1 MIKKICVFLLSLS
14 ICFTPSLVFAS
25 SSVDGWSMGSGIS
38 KGASTVYEATKSV
51 VIDGK
56 NFIKKG
62 TATVLPTANDVA
74 KTLAKGAG
82 GYALVFAVEELLGA
96 VDWVLDPANNQIIY
110 TDPVEKTHQ
119 YLYVNNPDFN
129 SAVVKH
135 TDLTTYCKAII
146 AYVNSKSQTNYTFS
160 RVSGTGFTAECFHFD
175 GGSRDYPI
183 TIYYV
188 LNPAYNPDDTDEKKT
203 IPLTEVASR
212 VISNADSG
220 NADAQ
225 AVTRTSADA
234 VVQDAVNDKTGTKAR
249 PITQQLEQS
258 ATRTQED
265 AEAQAQAD
273 TATGTQTQNPD
284 KPNVTDLA
292 LEFPAFCGW
301 APIVCEAAQVA
312 IRFPTTV
319 SDWVTEAKEWVK
331 EEPETDNDDNEIEV
345 EVPEEFDMSVFSKDR
360 FSVSKQCPVP
370 EQHTL
375 NVSGMSVNFSFDL
388 TPVCQ
393 VLEFA
398 RPALIAC
405 SYLYA
410 AYIVIGASR
419 NG

>member
-1 MIKKICVFLLSLS
+1 MINKICVFLLSLS

-25 SSVDGWSMGSGIS
+25 SSVDGWSMGSGVS
-38 KGASTVYEATKSV
+38 KGASTVYEGTKS
-51 VIDGK
+51 ILINGK
-56 NFIKKG
+56 DFLKKG

-82 GYALVFAVEELLGA
+82 GYALVFAVEQLLGA
-96 VDWVLDPANNQIIY
+96 VDWVLDP
-110 TDPVEKTHQ
+110 
-119 YLYVNNPDFN
+119 VNNEIVYKEKILPNDPSMIQGWITGNISKTYFYSDQQAC
-129 SAVVKH
+129 SAWAKKI
-135 TDLTTYCKAII
+135 D
-146 AYVNSKSQTNYTFS
+146 SS
-160 RVSGTGFTAECFHFD
+160 FTARVT
-175 GGSRDYPI
+175 GSQSSISSICTAYDSSNAPRYNTNVQLGNNP
-183 TIYYV
+183 YYD
-188 LNPAYNPDDTDEKKT
+188 PTAESKEDERR
-203 IPLTEVASR
+203 IPLTTVADK

-225 AVTRTSADA
+225 AVTRASADA

-258 ATRTQED
+258 STRTQED

-284 KPNVTDLA
+284 KPNVTDLT

-312 IRFPTTV
+312 ISFPTTV